1 MSRTKF
7 ATRYYSLYIFNGE
20 YCTRSASNY
29 LNAVEDLEDVAKQ
42 GAEPLGVYDLHDWRF
57 DWKLKDS
64 TQQQQYQD
72 GVLELTNSLRLKHEE
87 AL

>member
-1 MSRTKF
+1 MNRTKF

-20 YCTRSASNY
+20 YCTRSASSY

-42 GAEPLGVYDLHDWRF
+42 GAEPLGIYDLHDWRF

-64 TQQQQYQD
+64 TQQLGHQD
-72 GVLELTNSLRLKHEE
+72 CVLELTNSLRLKNEK

>member
-20 YCTRSASNY
+20 YSTRSASNY
-29 LNAVEDLEDVAKQ
+29 LNAVEDLEDIAKQ
-42 GAEPLGVYDLHDWRF
+42 GAEPLGVYDIHDWRF
-57 DWKLKDS
+57 DWKLNDS
-64 TQQQQYQD
+64 TQQLNHQD
-72 GVLELTNSLRLKHEE
+72 RVLELTNSLRLKHGE

>member
-7 ATRYYSLYIFNGE
+7 AARYYSLYIFNGE

-57 DWKLKDS
+57 DWKLNDS
-64 TQQQQYQD
+64 TQQLEHQD
-72 GVLELTNSLRLKHEE
+72 RVLELTNSLRLKNEK

>member
-1 MSRTKF
+1 M
-7 ATRYYSLYIFNGE
+7 LN
-20 YCTRSASNY
+20 CTRSASNY

-42 GAEPLGVYDLHDWRF
+42 GAEPLGVYDLYDWRF

-72 GVLELTNSLRLKHEE
+72 GVLELTISLRLKHEE